1 MNKLILNENNVIIS
15 DEIQNFICSEIKS
28 SVRELVGALNR
39 IVSFSRIYN
48 RVPNLSETRIILK
61 RFIKYL

>member
-1 MNKLILNENNVIIS
+1 MCL
-15 DEIQNFICSEIKS
+15 EIKT

-61 RFIKYL
+61 DLLNISENKVTIDFIQTLFVNFLK